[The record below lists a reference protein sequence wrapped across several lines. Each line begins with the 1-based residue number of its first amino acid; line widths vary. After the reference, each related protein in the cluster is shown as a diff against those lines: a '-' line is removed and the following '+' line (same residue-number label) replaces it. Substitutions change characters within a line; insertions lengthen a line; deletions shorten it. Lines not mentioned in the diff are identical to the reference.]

1 MFIEQMAKYSIV
13 IGHLIASPAIWL
25 VTGISVLANIFTA
38 QWASWG
44 LLALMLYIGTGIFN
58 CFAHGEFRVTT
69 AQALTRA
76 RPVIFPVILFSIK
89 LSFIWLIPFAF
100 AIAAVIGAGE
110 SAFSTAFATFIMT
123 ALMMVS
129 LMAGPAIVLLKKDY
143 RLWPTLTLLYN
154 SLPLLLAKT
163 WLAMVICITM
173 LAINFMLATHEGNGV
188 WLVIITPLIELSEYA
203 FMLYM
208 IGTFNS
214 APARLQVAD

>member
-1 MFIEQMAKYSIV
+1 MFSEQMAKYIIV

-25 VTGISVLANIFTA
+25 VAGISVLANIFSA

-44 LLALMLYIGTGIFN
+44 LLALTFYIGTGLFN
-58 CFAHGEFRVTT
+58 CFAHGECRATT

-100 AIAAVIGAGE
+100 TIAIIVAIGE
-110 SAFSTAFATFIMT
+110 SALSTALATFIMM

-129 LMAGPAIVLLKKDY
+129 LMAGTALVLLKKDY
-143 RLWPTLTLLYN
+143 RLWPTLTLLLN

-163 WLAMVICITM
+163 WLAMGICIAM
-173 LAINFMLATHEGNGV
+173 LAINFMLATHEEAGV
-188 WLVIITPLIELSEYA
+188 WLVIVTPLIELSQYA
-203 FMLYM
+203 FFLYI
-208 IGTFNS
+208 IGTFKRE
-214 APARLQVAD
+214 PACLQVVD